1 MQLIYTEQK
10 QVCLVD
16 GAIFSD
22 FRIWNCIVDCVAANV
37 CGKRWVCLQSG
48 GKRVVAA
55 AAGELCCSRSNERLP
70 QREYHTLLFEMSRE
84 TFKSKDMCLS
94 RPLSG
99 GKRVV
104 AAAVV
109 L

>member
-1 MQLIYTEQK
+1 M
-10 QVCLVD
+10 
-16 GAIFSD
+16 
-22 FRIWNCIVDCVAANV
+22 
-37 CGKRWVCLQSG
+37 
-48 GKRVVAA
+48 AA
-55 AAGELCCSRSNERLP
+55 AAGELCCSRSNERLPRP

-94 RPLSG
+94 RLQSG

-109 L
+109 GAAEAGSWGCCWAGTPIMDTEMPCGVMW

>member
-1 MQLIYTEQK
+1 MIDQLIDCFLPTELIDIEQK

-37 CGKRWVCLQSG
+37 SGKRWVRLQSI

-55 AAGELCCSRSNERLP
+55 AAGELCCSRTYERLMMDNK
-70 QREYHTLLFEMSRE
+70 TILTAL
-84 TFKSKDMCLS
+84 
-94 RPLSG
+94 
-99 GKRVV
+99 
-104 AAAVV
+104 
-109 L
+109 